1 MRNFFLT
8 TVFIFA
14 SLGFVFGQGFSSPPC
29 VISYSDT
36 GVITPYFDSLPC
48 IESGLP
54 YSSTVQINIPAIFN
68 SSILVDSL
76 VITSIAGLPAGIA
89 YQQYPASG
97 VYYGD
102 SSGCIVFLGTTTAD
116 SGAYPLTF
124 NGYAVISTQSSGTQ
138 TYSLSQLT
146 QIQDAPV
153 PAYQLNI
160 IYPGDSCFPLPAP
173 VYVEGVSNV
182 LSSSQLSVYPNPSS
196 GVFNLELS
204 TDKDVT
210 GEIVVTDVT
219 GRAVYVRR
227 MEATGLFRSSI
238 NLSNCAPGFYVLQIK
253 SEQGMI
259 SRSISV
265 Q

>member
-14 SLGFVFGQGFSSPPC
+14 SLGFVFSQGFSNPPC
-29 VISYSDT
+29 VIALNDT
-36 GVITPYFDSLPC
+36 GLITPYYDSLPC

-54 YSSTVQINIPAIFN
+54 YSSTVQINMPALFN
-68 SSILVDSL
+68 SSLLLDSL
-76 VITSIAGLPAGIA
+76 VITSITGLPAGIA

-102 SSGCIVFLGTTTAD
+102 SSGCIAFVGTTSAD

-124 NGYAVISTQSSGTQ
+124 NGYAVISSESSGTQ

-153 PAYQLNI
+153 PTYQLNI
-160 IYPGDSCFPLPAP
+160 IYPGDSCFPLPASVYTTGLPELAPP
-173 VYVEGVSNV
+173 VKF
-182 LSSSQLSVYPNPSS
+182 SVYPNPSN

-204 TDKDVT
+204 TQKT
-210 GEIVVTDVT
+210 TAGEFVVTDVT
-219 GRAVYVRR
+219 GRAVYRR
-227 MEATGLFRSSI
+227 SFNATGLYNTSI
-238 NLSNCAPGFYVLQIK
+238 NLTNCAGGYYLLQLK
-253 SEQGMI
+253 TEQGVV
-259 SRSISV
+259 SKSLSI